1 MDILEKY
8 YSLKIDKG
16 ITFGNYLENQ
26 VERIKNKIP
35 TTQNHYGDYLALI
48 TTLIGEKIPKQ
59 ISRDLIIKAGG
70 NFEGIN
76 SAYQIINNDYN
87 FTVINNK

>member
-1 MDILEKY
+1 MNITDKYYEITGDYLEK
-8 YSLKIDKG
+8 
-16 ITFGNYLENQ
+16 Q
-26 VERIKNKIP
+26 VKRIKNKIP
-35 TTQNHYGDYLALI
+35 TSKNHYADYLLLL

-70 NFEGIN
+70 NFEGVN

>member
-1 MDILEKY
+1 MNITEKY
-8 YSLKIDKG
+8 YEIVGD
-16 ITFGNYLENQ
+16 YLENQ
-26 VERIKNKIP
+26 VTRIKNKIP
-35 TTQNHYGDYLALI
+35 TSKNHYADYLLLL
-48 TTLIGEKIPKQ
+48 TTLIGEKILKQ
-59 ISRDLIIKAGG
+59 IARDLIIKAGG

>member
-1 MDILEKY
+1 MTITEKY
-8 YSLKIDKG
+8 YEIVGD
-16 ITFGNYLENQ
+16 YLEKQ
-26 VERIKNKIP
+26 VERIENKIP
-35 TTQNHYGDYLALI
+35 TTKNHYADYLLLI
-48 TTLIGEKIPKQ
+48 TTLIDKKIPKQ
-59 ISRDLIIKAGG
+59 IARDLIIKAGG

>member
-1 MDILEKY
+1 MNIINEYYKITGDYLEK
-8 YSLKIDKG
+8 
-16 ITFGNYLENQ
+16 Q
-26 VERIKNKIP
+26 VKRIKNKIP
-35 TTQNHYGDYLALI
+35 TSKNHYADYLLLL
-48 TTLIGEKIPKQ
+48 TTLIGEKLPKQ

-76 SAYQIINNDYN
+76 SAYQVINNEYN

>member
-1 MDILEKY
+1 MNKLDKY
-8 YSLKIDKG
+8 YE
-16 ITFGNYLENQ
+16 ITGDYLENQ
-26 VERIKNKIP
+26 VKRIKNKIP
-35 TTQNHYGDYLALI
+35 TSKNHYADYLLLL

-59 ISRDLIIKAGG
+59 IARDLIIKAGG

>member
-1 MDILEKY
+1 MNILDKYYEITGDYLEK
-8 YSLKIDKG
+8 
-16 ITFGNYLENQ
+16 Q
-26 VERIKNKIP
+26 VKRIKNKIP
-35 TTQNHYGDYLALI
+35 TSKNHYADYLLLL
-48 TTLIGEKIPKQ
+48 TTLISEKIPKN
-59 ISRDLIIKAGG
+59 IARDLIIKAGG

>member
-1 MDILEKY
+1 MSITEKY
-8 YSLKIDKG
+8 YEIVG
-16 ITFGNYLENQ
+16 EYLEKQ
-26 VERIKNKIP
+26 VKRIEKKIP
-35 TTQNHYGDYLALI
+35 TTKNRCGDYLNLL
-48 TTLIGEKIPKQ
+48 TTLIGEKIPKN
-59 ISRDLIIKAGG
+59 IARDLIIKAGG

>member
-1 MDILEKY
+1 MNILEKY

-16 ITFGNYLENQ
+16 ITFGDYLEKQ
-26 VERIKNKIP
+26 VNRIKNKIP
-35 TTQNHYGDYLALI
+35 TTKNHYADYLLLL

-59 ISRDLIIKAGG
+59 IARDLIIKAGG

>member
-8 YSLKIDKG
+8 YE
-16 ITFGNYLENQ
+16 ITGDYLEKQ

-35 TTQNHYGDYLALI
+35 TSKNHYADYLNLI
-48 TTLIGEKIPKQ
+48 TTLIGEKIPKR
-59 ISRDLIIKAGG
+59 IARDLIIKAGG

>member
-1 MDILEKY
+1 MNKLEKY
-8 YSLKIDKG
+8 YE
-16 ITFGNYLENQ
+16 ITGDYLEKQ

-35 TTQNHYGDYLALI
+35 TTKNHYGDYLNLI
-48 TTLIGEKIPKQ
+48 TTLIDEKIPKQ

-70 NFEGIN
+70 NFEGVN

>member
-1 MDILEKY
+1 MTITEKY
-8 YSLKIDKG
+8 YDIIGD
-16 ITFGNYLENQ
+16 YLENQ
-26 VERIKNKIP
+26 VKRIKNKVP
-35 TTQNHYGDYLALI
+35 TTKNHYADYLALI

-59 ISRDLIIKAGG
+59 IARDLIIKAGG

-76 SAYQIINNDYN
+76 AAYQIINNDYN

>member
-1 MDILEKY
+1 MNITDKYYEITGDYLEK
-8 YSLKIDKG
+8 
-16 ITFGNYLENQ
+16 Q
-26 VERIKNKIP
+26 VKRIKNKIP
-35 TTQNHYGDYLALI
+35 TSKNHYADYLLLL

-70 NFEGIN
+70 NFEGVN

-87 FTVINNK
+87 FTAINNK